1 MRMDCERRMEVL
13 RQGLKEM
20 ASQLYAEEVLSLVAD
35 SVKKVLDCL
44 SCGVL
49 LIDEHGGV
57 RVKISR
63 GLSYSY
69 IKELHASPG
78 HDLINQILQNPRI
91 LVVKEGESL
100 YGKGFEHPYKSL
112 VVVPLVRGK
121 DEVLGVLFADSDR
134 DDAFQGEALEFLQDM
149 ALLTVVAL
157 DYYETKDKLI
167 SFINIDPL
175 TELYNFKHFHELLYR
190 EILRADETRHPFSL
204 MLFSIAGMANYN
216 SAFGHVKGD
225 QLLRD
230 VAELIKSRVR
240 RFDVVAR
247 YSGAKMVVIM
257 PESDKEEASRKAR
270 EILEAFEGG
279 YWAQTDPRYVYFKG
293 AVVTYPQDAD
303 DEKELLHNLEEA
315 LYEAKRVKGSKV
327 VIYGRG

>member
-1 MRMDCERRMEVL
+1 MKLDCESRMAVL

-20 ASQLYAEEVLSLVAD
+20 ASHLYAEEVLSLVAD

-49 LIDEHGGV
+49 LLEEGGGI

-69 IKELHASPG
+69 IKELHSSPG
-78 HDLINQILQNPRI
+78 HDLINQILQEPRI
-91 LVVKEGESL
+91 MVLKEGER
-100 YGKGFEHPYKSL
+100 GFEHPFKSL
-112 VVVPLVRGK
+112 VVVPLIRGRE
-121 DEVLGVLFADSDR
+121 EVMGVLFADSDR
-134 DDAFQGEALEFLQDM
+134 EDAFQGEALEFLEDM

-167 SFINIDPL
+167 SYINFDPL
-175 TELYNFKHFHELLYR
+175 TGLYNFKHFHELLYR
-190 EILRADETRHPFSL
+190 EVLRAQDTNHPFSL
-204 MLFSIAGMANYN
+204 MLFSIAGMADYN
-216 SAFGHVKGD
+216 SAFGHVRGD

-230 VAELIKSRVR
+230 VAELIRSRVR

-257 PESDKEEASRKAR
+257 PEASKGEAAGKAR
-270 EILEAFEGG
+270 EILEAFEEGD
-279 YWAQTDPRYVYFKG
+279 WAKTEPRYVYFKG
-293 AVVTYPQDAD
+293 AVVTYPEDAT
-303 DEKELLHNLEEA
+303 DEKELLHKLEEA
-315 LYEAKRVKGSKV
+315 LYEAKRVKGSKLV
-327 VIYGRG
+327 VYGEGS